1 MDAAYN
7 PFKKLALLF
16 ATALLVAAPSLAST
30 GVTLTSNPT
39 SVVFSPSLGGNT
51 VSVTVTASGAVGTF
65 TVTPSPSPTFFG
77 VTDQTSTPTSVS
89 FIASLTK
96 SCDVSGSCGAG
107 TITVTADVGGS
118 VSIPVSYCS
127 SCSSSGGTTGTA
139 INAFPK
145 PVTLLSA
152 SGAAIAIQVSVSTT
166 STAAVPFSVTNISPS
181 SSWLTVSPSSGT
193 ITSGAPATLTVTANS
208 AYPVSLADS
217 VYSGSFTIAANDGS
231 GATVNVPVNYTVGS
245 GNGSG
250 GGGGTSASNLVAP
263 TSLTFSYQAG
273 SATPADQFITVA
285 GSGPY
290 SITTSSTSLNFIS
303 ASTTTAN
310 APGLVDVSVIS
321 ASPGTY
327 YGSVS
332 IATSSGTVS
341 VPVTMYVTSSP
352 VILASRGSY
361 NVSWQSGTAPT
372 TDTLRLSASDDST
385 IAFTA
390 ASSDSWV
397 KLASTATPSTP
408 ASVQVTIDPSS
419 LSSGLHTATITI
431 TAPTAANT
439 PLTIPVVALVNSSS
453 GGGTGPLTLSPTSLT
468 FSAVVNGTQP
478 VSQSLSV
485 STSPSGTAFSV
496 QTSGSN
502 CGWLAVSPNGT
513 LTTNRTLAVS
523 ASISGLS
530 AGTYTCNVSLTSG
543 TSTQTVPVTL
553 TLSSSGGGTTIS
565 SNPASLSF
573 TYQQGGVVPDSQ
585 YPTISSASGSAGIGV
600 TISVTQGATWLSVS
614 PASASTPIN
623 LIVNVNPT
631 GLAGGTYNGTIHV
644 VPNSGTPLDIPVT
657 LTVQS
662 LTISASPTT
671 LTFNYRAGDPAP
683 ATQSISVGGGAGL
696 TFSATPTSSGWL
708 KVTPTTG
715 TAPATLTVS
724 VDPSALTTAGQLT
737 GTIVVAGTGTATGS
751 STVNVT
757 INVTAPLPTI
767 NGVTSGAS
775 FATSNNISAGEVITI
790 FGTNIG
796 PSTPVG
802 LTLDSSGLVSTNI
815 GGVQV
820 LVGGYPAPMIYAS
833 GTQVSAVVP
842 YEIATPVFRVNPSIQ
857 VKYLGQTSNGV
868 SVTQVASVP
877 GLFTANSSGSGPGA
891 ILNPNNSVNSPSN
904 PANKGDIVV
913 LYMTGE
919 GQTNPAGVTGKVT
932 TVNQNGN
939 PLTPQPLLPVAVLI
953 DGQPASVKFYGE
965 APGLVSGVMQV
976 NVQIPST
983 ARTGDLP
990 IIVSVGS
997 NSSQNGV
1004 TVSVK

>member
-1 MDAAYN
+1 MADA
-7 PFKKLALLF
+7 
-16 ATALLVAAPSLAST
+16 
-30 GVTLTSNPT
+30 
-39 SVVFSPSLGGNT
+39 
-51 VSVTVTASGAVGTF
+51 VS
-65 TVTPSPSPTFFG
+65 
-77 VTDQTSTPTSVS
+77 
-89 FIASLTK
+89 
-96 SCDVSGSCGAG
+96 
-107 TITVTADVGGS
+107 S

-127 SCSSSGGTTGTA
+127 SCSSGGGGTGGTG
-139 INAFPK
+139 ISVFPNS
-145 PVTLLSA
+145 VTLSSA
-152 SGAAIAIQVSVSTT
+152 SGAAIAIQVNVGTT
-166 STAAVPFSVTNISPS
+166 SAAAVPFNITNISPS
-181 SSWLTVSPSSGT
+181 GSWLTVTPNSGT
-193 ITSGAPATLTVTANS
+193 VVSGTSATLTVTANS
-208 AYPVSLADS
+208 AFPAALADS
-217 VYSGSFTIAANDGS
+217 VYTGSFTIAAADGS
-231 GATVNVPVNYTVGS
+231 GVTVKVPVTYTVGT
-245 GNGSG
+245 GGGSG
-250 GGGGTSASNLVAP
+250 GGGGSGSNLVAP

-273 SATPADQFITVA
+273 SASPADQFITVA
-285 GSGPY
+285 GTGPY
-290 SITTSSTSLNFIS
+290 TISTSSTGLNFIS
-303 ASTTTAN
+303 ASSTTTS

-327 YGSVS
+327 YGSIS
-332 IATSSGTVS
+332 IATSSGTVA
-341 VPVTMYVTSSP
+341 VPVTMYVTPSP
-352 VILASRGSY
+352 VIMASRGSY
-361 NVSWQSGTAPT
+361 NVSWQSGTPAT
-372 TDTLRLSASDDST
+372 TDTLQLSASDGSN

-397 KLASTATPSTP
+397 KLGSSATPSTP

-439 PLTIPVVALVNSSS
+439 PLAIPVVALVTSSS
-453 GGGTGPLTLSPTSLT
+453 GGSGPLTLNPTSLS
-468 FSAVVNGTQP
+468 FSGVVNGTQP
-478 VSQSLSV
+478 ASQNVSV

-513 LTTNRTLAVS
+513 QTTNRTLAVS
-523 ASISGLS
+523 ANTSGLS
-530 AGTYTCNVSLTSG
+530 AGTYTCNVALTSG

-553 TLSSSGGGTTIS
+553 TLSGSGGGTTIS
-565 SNPASLSF
+565 ASPSSLSF
-573 TYQQGGVVPDSQ
+573 SYQQGGTAPDSQ

-600 TISVTQGATWLSVS
+600 SISVTQGATWLSVS
-614 PASASTPIN
+614 PGSASTPIT
-623 LIVNVNPT
+623 LVVNVNPT

-644 VPNSGTPLDIPVT
+644 VPTSGSPLDIPVT

-662 LTISASPTT
+662 LSITASPTT

-683 ATQSISVGGGAGL
+683 TAQSISVGGGAGL
-696 TFSATPTSSGWL
+696 TFSATPSSSGWL

-715 TAPATLTVS
+715 TAPATLSVS

-751 STVNVT
+751 TTVNVT

-775 FATSNNISAGEVITI
+775 FATANNISAGEVITI

-802 LTLDSSGLVSTNI
+802 LTLDSNGAVSTNI

-820 LVGGYPAPMIYAS
+820 LVGGYPSPMIYAS

-842 YEIATPVFRVNPSIQ
+842 YEIATPVFRVNPSVQ

-868 SVTQVASVP
+868 SVTQLASVP

-891 ILNPNNSVNSPSN
+891 ILNSNNTLNSTSN
-904 PANKGDIVV
+904 PANKGDVVV

-932 TVNQNGN
+932 TVNPNGN
-939 PLTPQPLLPVAVLI
+939 PLTPQPLLPVAVRI
-953 DGQPASVKFYGE
+953 DGQPTTVTFYGE

-976 NVQIPST
+976 NVQIPAT
-983 ARTGDLP
+983 ARSGDLP
-990 IIVSVGS
+990 IEVQVGS
-997 NSSQNGV
+997 NSSQTGV